1 MLNEE
6 ISKESLDTGKRA
18 AETVIRKAVQISE
31 KEFREMLEQMQTDP
45 NKVQEK
51 LSKHGKQMSVQEIL
65 QKDAGAKTID
75 ISDLG
80 MGDFKPIARR
90 YGLDFAVVKSRYLDP
105 PKYTVFFQAKDQDT
119 INRVM
124 EEYTAKCM
132 GKTQGRGKTKT
143 KERPSLLAKLRK
155 LKEQVAAIPRKAAE
169 RRKEEAR

>member
-6 ISKESLDTGKRA
+6 VSKETLDTGRRTA
-18 AETVIRKAVQISE
+18 QTVVRKAVQISE
-31 KEFREMLEQMQTDP
+31 KEFLKMLGEMRTDP
-45 NKVQEK
+45 ESVKERFSRHGEK
-51 LSKHGKQMSVQEIL
+51 LSVQEIL
-65 QKDAGAKTID
+65 KKDAGAKTID

-90 YGLDFAVVKSRYLDP
+90 YGLDYAVVKSRYLDP

-132 GKTQGRGKTKT
+132 GKTKGRGKTKT
-143 KERPSLLAKLRK
+143 RERPSLLAKLRK
-155 LKEQVAAIPRKAAE
+155 LKEQAAAIPRKAAE
-169 RRKEEAR
+169 RRKEETR

>member
-6 ISKESLDTGKRA
+6 VSKETLDTGRQTA
-18 AETVIRKAVQISE
+18 QTVVRKAVQISE
-31 KEFREMLEQMQTDP
+31 KEFLKMLGEMRTDP
-45 NKVQEK
+45 ESVKERFSRHGEK
-51 LSKHGKQMSVQEIL
+51 MSVQEIL

-90 YGLDFAVVKSRYLDP
+90 YGLDYAVVKSRYLDP

-132 GKTQGRGKTKT
+132 GKTKGRGKAKT
-143 KERPSLLAKLRK
+143 RERPSLLAKLRK

-169 RRKEEAR
+169 RRKEETR

>member
-6 ISKESLDTGKRA
+6 VSKETLDTGRRTA
-18 AETVIRKAVQISE
+18 QTVVRKAVQISE
-31 KEFREMLEQMQTDP
+31 KEFLKMLGEMRTDP
-45 NKVQEK
+45 KSVQEK
-51 LSKHGKQMSVQEIL
+51 LSRHGEKLSVQEIL

-90 YGLDFAVVKSRYLDP
+90 YGLDYAVVKSRYLDP

-124 EEYTAKCM
+124 EEYTAK
-132 GKTQGRGKTKT
+132 
-143 KERPSLLAKLRK
+143 
-155 LKEQVAAIPRKAAE
+155 
-169 RRKEEAR
+169 